1 MLVLDISLNACTRE
15 WERGNKAE
23 DGKFV
28 LVRRIITL
36 KKGKAS
42 DEDEGKK
49 EIKSVND
56 AIIGS
61 LYSIRFLLLLIAV
74 NNNLIE

>member
-1 MLVLDISLNACTRE
+1 M
-15 WERGNKAE
+15 
-23 DGKFV
+23 
-28 LVRRIITL
+28 